1 MTETKMTPAQSAEP
15 ISDKAAAA
23 LYRAIRQVLP
33 EVLYRGALS
42 ALESTPP
49 TEGSGL
55 SWSNLPA
62 DELLKIDSES
72 AQIER
77 LRRSVQALEQWNLR
91 CGLNDAY
98 APTAQLL
105 STLASADEA
114 TAEQWLQRPS
124 VRAEMQG
131 YLQRL
136 RLDGANAQQLAD
148 FNQVRPNGEPKP
160 PARSLINWEAISV
173 PQNTVQTVVKVSAG
187 SAIAEFNRLGGIITA
202 ATAAGNLLAG
212 GITKGLELAGAGI
225 AKLAGGFAEVAA
237 MQSANIGTA
246 GDFARLTGK
255 SFADSQ
261 DQIDGFGERMSKVAA
276 DLPGQND
283 LYKQIGLGITDN
295 LVPAFQDAS
304 RRTQ

>member
-1 MTETKMTPAQSAEP
+1 MTETKSTSAPSAEA

-62 DELLKIDSES
+62 GELLKIDSEF
-72 AQIER
+72 ANFER

-105 STLASADEA
+105 STLAGADEA

-124 VRAEMQG
+124 VRAEIKS

-136 RLDGANAQQLAD
+136 QLDGANAQQLSD
-148 FNQVRPNGEPKP
+148 FNRVKP
-160 PARSLINWEAISV
+160 RRRAETDQRDRSLIGRRS
-173 PQNTVQTVVKVSAG
+173 SA
-187 SAIAEFNRLGGIITA
+187 S
-202 ATAAGNLLAG
+202 
-212 GITKGLELAGAGI
+212 K
-225 AKLAGGFAEVAA
+225 
-237 MQSANIGTA
+237 QC
-246 GDFARLTGK
+246 
-255 SFADSQ
+255 ADSRESVGRQ
-261 DQIDGFGERMSKVAA
+261 RD
-276 DLPGQND
+276 
-283 LYKQIGLGITDN
+283 
-295 LVPAFQDAS
+295 
-304 RRTQ
+304 RRI